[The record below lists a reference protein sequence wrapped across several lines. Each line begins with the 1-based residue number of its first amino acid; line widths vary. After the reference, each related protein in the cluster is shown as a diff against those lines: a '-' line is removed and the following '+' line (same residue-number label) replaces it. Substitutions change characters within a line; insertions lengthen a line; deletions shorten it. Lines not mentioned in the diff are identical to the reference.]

1 MPPEQWQDFHGE
13 ILTGL
18 HSIMLKL
25 DYMFV
30 NDYGENISCFLLM
43 EKIQLVSVV
52 FYKKIRWHK
61 FKADK
66 GD

>member
-43 EKIQLVSVV
+43 EKIQLVSIV
-52 FYKKIRWHK
+52 FYKKIRWNK
-61 FKADK
+61 LKADK